1 MSDSFNKLPEKGL
14 PRKDILKMMKTFA
27 ADDADYR
34 TGKTWSL
41 VYHLNDEHT
50 DFLKKAYTSFFS
62 ENGLNPMAFLSLKRF
77 ETEVIRMTASM
88 LHGDADTVGTIT
100 SGGTE
105 SCLMAVKTYRDLAR
119 DKRFFVGT
127 PEMIVPETVH
137 MAFEKGAHYFGVKA
151 VHAPVGK
158 DKRVDVKAVKKLIN
172 RNTILLVGSAPCYPF
187 GVVDPIEELGELAL
201 KKNIPLHVDSCLG
214 GYLLPFVEKLG
225 YPVPP
230 FDFRVPGVTSISADT
245 HKYGFA
251 AKGASTITYRNID
264 ILKYQMFVFTDWP
277 GGVFASPALL
287 GTRPGGSIAAAWAAM
302 VALGEDGYLETARQ
316 IMDTTKTL
324 MDGINAIPGLAVVAR
339 PHMSVFAF
347 RSVDRD
353 LNVYCVADQMEK
365 RGWHIDRQ
373 QKPDCLHNMVTTQH
387 TKIADV
393 YLNDLRESVEYVRQN
408 PGLAEEGNAAMYG
421 MIAHVPMRGLIKKE
435 VLKIFLEMYG
445 PDAKMPDL
453 GSSASGDD
461 LTTKLG
467 MKFVEYKKKLTNRLN
482 DLLGIEPE

>member
-1 MSDSFNKLPEKGL
+1 MSDSFNKLPAKGL
-14 PRKDILKMMKTFA
+14 PRKNILEMMKTFA

-34 TGKTWSL
+34 SGKTWSL
-41 VYHLNDEHT
+41 VYHLNNEHT
-50 DFLKKAYTSFFS
+50 EFLKKAYTSYFS

-77 ETEVIRMTASM
+77 ETEVIRMTAAM

-105 SCLMAVKTYRDLAR
+105 SCLLAVKTYRDLAR
-119 DKRFFVGT
+119 DKRFLIGT

-137 MAFEKGAHYFGVKA
+137 MAFEKGAHYFGVKS

-158 DKRVDVKAVKKLIN
+158 DKRVDVKAVKKLIK

-201 KKNIPLHVDSCLG
+201 KKNLPLHVDSCLG

-251 AKGASTITYRNID
+251 AKGASTILYRNID
-264 ILKYQMFVFTDWP
+264 LLKYQMFVYTDWP

-287 GTRPGGSIAAAWAAM
+287 GTRPGGAIAAAWAAM
-302 VALGEDGYLETARQ
+302 VALGEDGYLETART
-316 IMDTTKTL
+316 IMDTSKKL
-324 MDGINAIPGLAVVAR
+324 MDGINAIPGLAVVGR

-353 LNVYCVADQMEK
+353 LNV
-365 RGWHIDRQ
+365 
-373 QKPDCLHNMVTTQH
+373 
-387 TKIADV
+387 
-393 YLNDLRESVEYVRQN
+393 
-408 PGLAEEGNAAMYG
+408 
-421 MIAHVPMRGLIKKE
+421 
-435 VLKIFLEMYG
+435 
-445 PDAKMPDL
+445 
-453 GSSASGDD
+453 
-461 LTTKLG
+461 
-467 MKFVEYKKKLTNRLN
+467 
-482 DLLGIEPE
+482 